1 MPSNRGLNLTGRR
14 EGRTVVRLAPHNR
27 RGAFRSR
34 RLNPNP
40 LGRSDIPV
48 AILAQDAL
56 AGRVALVTGAASGIG
71 LATARLLGFHGA
83 AIYATDLAE
92 PDTEGQLATDPPHA
106 DYTNLA
112 LDVRSEAAWERAI
125 AQVIQDNRRLDILV
139 HAAGVSSAS
148 PLPDT
153 SFDEWRRVLSTN
165 LDGTFLA
172 IRHGIR
178 ALRASGGA
186 IVIVGSA
193 SGIRPSAGAAAYSTS
208 KAAVSMLVR
217 VAAKEC
223 RGNQLPIRI
232 NSVSPGG
239 VRTPLWEAMPFF
251 QDLVRQ
257 HGSPDGA
264 FAVLEAEGGGRFLDP
279 EEVAQ
284 SILFLVSDASSGV
297 TGVDLVVDDG
307 YVL

>member
-1 MPSNRGLNLTGRR
+1 MLP
-14 EGRTVVRLAPHNR
+14 
-27 RGAFRSR
+27 
-34 RLNPNP
+34 
-40 LGRSDIPV
+40 
-48 AILAQDAL
+48 QDAL
-56 AGRVALVTGAASGIG
+56 SGRVALVTGAASGIG
-71 LATARLLGFHGA
+71 LATARLLRSHGA
-83 AIYATDLAE
+83 SIYAADLTESDAE
-92 PDTEGQLATDPPHA
+92 GRTPHPPLPDCTKLT
-106 DYTNLA
+106 

-125 AQVIQDNRRLDILV
+125 NRVLQDSGRLDILV
-139 HAAGVSSAS
+139 HGAGVSSAS
-148 PLPDT
+148 PLPET

-172 IRHGIR
+172 IRHGLR
-178 ALRASGGA
+178 ALGASGGT

-223 RGNQLPIRI
+223 RENQLPIRI
-232 NSVSPGG
+232 NTVSPGG
-239 VRTPLWEAMPFF
+239 VRTPLWETMPFF
-251 QDLVRQ
+251 QELVRK
-257 HGSPDGA
+257 HGSPDEA
-264 FAVLEAEGGGRFLDP
+264 FAVLEAEGGSRFLDP

-297 TGVDLVVDDG
+297 TGVDLAIDDG